1 MYLVT
6 FYFFAD
12 YSKGVLLLLAIMF
25 LADALRRFRG
35 AIKKFN
41 MMEQLNQNIMW
52 GHLCMLVLVLVSTV
66 LFFVYFFKLN

>member
-1 MYLVT
+1 
-6 FYFFAD
+6 
-12 YSKGVLLLLAIMF
+12 MF